1 MNRYKKDFKVVK
13 ELFSLFGLYPWAM
26 PAIVA
31 LGILS
36 SLTEGFGISLFIPF
50 LHGLEQPAFHSDTG
64 IWLADA
70 LTRLFSDIRP
80 EHRLMV
86 IAACIF
92 GTILFKALLS
102 FGISALFGWLD
113 MRITHRL
120 RSGIFEEL
128 LRVEYRFIEQSPSGK
143 LFNTLS
149 TETWRTS
156 DALSTL
162 VGLIIS
168 VCMIG
173 VYATLLLLIS
183 WKLML
188 LVMGFMA
195 VVSIIVRVLTRHVKD
210 LGTSLT
216 NANAMFSKR
225 MVQAID
231 GMKVVRAFGRESY
244 EQKRFDK
251 VSARISRLL
260 MKLMITSGLV
270 NPLYEIL
277 AGGLLVY
284 ILFTTLQD
292 PSGLTPLLVFIF
304 VLYRLQP
311 KIKDLDENRVSL
323 SSLAASVKDV
333 MSLLDRADHAYP
345 ASGKI
350 PCKGLKQGIRFERV
364 FFDYGNSE
372 KPALE
377 DVSISIPAGKTTALV
392 GPSGGGKSTLIKL
405 ILRLYD
411 VTEGDIF
418 ADDHPLKELDLALW
432 RNQIALV
439 SQDVYLFDAT
449 VKQNIAYGR
458 LDATTEEI
466 IEAAQQADAH
476 GFISQLLDGYDTEV
490 GERGVRLS
498 GGQQQRISMARAIL
512 RNPDILILDEATSVL
527 DTISEHLIQ
536 DALDKLS
543 QDCTVIIIAHRLS
556 TIKRADHIIVLDEGR
571 VREQGDFHHLLARRG
586 LFARLYDLQ
595 FPNSDKPGKCLKLKV
610 PKVPKIKNA

>member
-1 MNRYKKDFKVVK
+1 MNRYKRDFTVVK
-13 ELFSLFGLYPWAM
+13 NLFSLFGLYPWAM
-26 PAIVA
+26 PAIIA

-36 SLTEGFGISLFIPF
+36 SLAEGFGISLFIPF

-70 LTRLFSDIRP
+70 LAMLFSNIHP
-80 EHRLMV
+80 EHRLPI
-86 IAACIF
+86 IAFCIF
-92 GTILFKALLS
+92 GTILLKALLS
-102 FGISALFGWLD
+102 FSASALFGWLD
-113 MRITHRL
+113 MRITHHL
-120 RSGIFEEL
+120 RSGIFEQL

-162 VGLIIS
+162 VDLIIS

-173 VYATLLLLIS
+173 VYTTLLLLIS
-183 WKLML
+183 WQMTL
-188 LVMGFMA
+188 LVMGFM
-195 VVSIIVRVLTRHVKD
+195 VIVSIIVRVLTRHVKD
-210 LGTSLT
+210 LSTNLT

-244 EQKRFDK
+244 EQKLFDR
-251 VSARISRLL
+251 VSAYISRLV
-260 MKLMITSGLV
+260 MKLMVASGLV
-270 NPLYEIL
+270 NPVYEIL
-277 AGGLLVY
+277 AGGLLIY

-311 KIKDLDENRVSL
+311 KIKELDENRVGL
-323 SSLAASVKDV
+323 SSFSASVEDV
-333 MSLLDRADHAYP
+333 ISLLDRANNAHP
-345 ASGKI
+345 TSGKI
-350 PCKGLKQGIRFERV
+350 PYKGLKQGIRFERV
-364 FFDYGNSE
+364 SFNYGNSE
-372 KPALE
+372 KPAIE

-418 ADDHPLKELDLALW
+418 ADGYSLKELDLALW
-432 RNQIALV
+432 RKQIALV

-466 IEAAQQADAH
+466 MEAARQADAH
-476 GFISQLLDGYDTEV
+476 GFISQLRDGYDTRV

-498 GGQQQRISMARAIL
+498 GGQQQRISMARAFL

-556 TIKRADHIIVLDEGR
+556 TIRRADHIIVLDEGR
-571 VREQGDFHHLLARRG
+571 VPEQGDLRHLLARRG

-595 FPNSDKPGKCLKLKV
+595 FPKEL
-610 PKVPKIKNA
+610 A

>member
-1 MNRYKKDFKVVK
+1 MNRYKKDFKTLRD
-13 ELFSLFGLYPWAM
+13 LFSLFGLYPWAM

-36 SLTEGFGISLFIPF
+36 SLAEGFGISLFIPF
-50 LHGLEQPAFHSDTG
+50 LHGLEQPAFHSNTG

-80 EHRLMV
+80 EHRLPI
-86 IAACIF
+86 IASCIF
-92 GTILFKALLS
+92 GMILFKSLLS
-102 FGISALFGWLD
+102 FSISALFGWLD

-120 RSGIFEEL
+120 RSGIFEQL

-168 VCMIG
+168 VCMLG
-173 VYATLLLLIS
+173 VYTTLLLLIS
-183 WKLML
+183 WKLTL

-195 VVSIIVRVLTRHVKD
+195 VVSIFVRVLTRHVKD
-210 LGTSLT
+210 FGTSLT
-216 NANAMFSKR
+216 TANAMFSKR

-260 MKLMITSGLV
+260 MKLMVTSGLV
-270 NPLYEIL
+270 NPLYEIM

-311 KIKDLDENRVSL
+311 KIKELDENRVGL
-323 SSLAASVKDV
+323 SSLAASVEDV
-333 MSLLDRADHAYP
+333 MSLLDRDNYAYP

-350 PCKGLKQGIRFERV
+350 PCKVLKQGIRFGRV
-364 FFDYGNSE
+364 SFDYGNSE

-377 DVSISIPAGKTTALV
+377 DVSISIPAGKTTALI

-466 IEAAQQADAH
+466 VEAARQADAH
-476 GFISQLLDGYDTEV
+476 GFISQLLNGYDTEV

-543 QDCTVIIIAHRLS
+543 KDCTVIIIAHRLS

-571 VREQGDFHHLLARRG
+571 VREQGDLQHLLARRG

-595 FPNSDKPGKCLKLKV
+595 FPKDT
-610 PKVPKIKNA
+610 A